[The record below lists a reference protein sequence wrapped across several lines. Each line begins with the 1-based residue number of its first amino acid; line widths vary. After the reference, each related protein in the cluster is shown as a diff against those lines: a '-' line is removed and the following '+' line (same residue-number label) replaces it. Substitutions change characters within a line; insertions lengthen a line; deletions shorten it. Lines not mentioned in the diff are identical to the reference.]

1 VAACRKNKVLDG
13 GNAVQ
18 QLEAT
23 LVEAQPISRVAA
35 FDIIQDF
42 ASCPLFRD
50 ASAAEMYIVGNPYRR
65 PTRVLDNVDIDY
77 SSPLTRNNLASNDS
91 LSTHR
96 LLLNIY
102 EMDCHLLP
110 QQLSP
115 EVDRDRLNFYCADN
129 QRRAD
134 LARPILEEKA
144 FAFLRDEIEVT
155 GRWTPES
162 TMCYLGDFKRVED
175 EKLRSGTNESVV
187 LARLLNSRDR
197 RRCANHYLIQLA
209 SDFLSEAS
217 AMARYVPG
225 NYGAEQSELFNIL
238 IDEYGYAVFDKKH
251 STLFERLL
259 ASVGLSAEIHR
270 YWQFYQASSI
280 MLTNYFH
287 FLGRNKA
294 NYFRYLGALFFTE
307 ASLPNVNREQ
317 AAAIR
322 EIFGTGA
329 DVSYFTEHAH
339 IDTHHGVMA
348 LERIIRPTLDRY
360 GVVAATE
367 IIRGFEEF
375 KLLQQIADND
385 LLEQIKWI
393 DGHQAHVR
401 AAELIW
407 SRISSGELNLPRET
421 FHEMREERSTTHT
434 HDEHRLVVLETGEM
448 DFWNGFGDSIRL
460 KAGDAHLV
468 PRHRL
473 HGSVITSSES
483 LYHQPI
489 VSEALFRDVLAQVK
503 HGA

>member
-1 VAACRKNKVLDG
+1 MERK
-13 GNAVQ
+13 AVQ
-18 QLEAT
+18 QLET
-23 LVEAQPISRVAA
+23 NLREVKPISRAA
-35 FDIIQDF
+35 TFDIIQDF
-42 ASCPLFRD
+42 AGCPLFRD

-65 PTRVLDNVDIDY
+65 PTRVLDNADIDY
-77 SSPLTRNNLASNDS
+77 TAPLTRTNLASNES

-96 LLLNIY
+96 LLLTIY
-102 EMDCHLLP
+102 EIDCHLLP
-110 QQLSP
+110 GRLSP
-115 EVDRDRLNFYCADN
+115 EVDRDRLDFYCADN

-155 GRWTPES
+155 GHWTPES
-162 TMCYLGDFKRVED
+162 VICYLREFKQTED
-175 EKLRSGTNESVV
+175 EKLKSGVNESVL
-187 LARLLNSRDR
+187 LARLLNCRER
-197 RRCANHYLIQLA
+197 RRCASHYLIQLA
-209 SDFLSEAS
+209 SDFLTEAS
-217 AMARYVPG
+217 AMARYVLG

-259 ASVGLSAEIHR
+259 ASVDLSAEIHR

-287 FLGRNKA
+287 FLGKNKA

-307 ASLPNVNREQ
+307 VSLPNVNREQ
-317 AAAIR
+317 AATIR
-322 EIFGTGA
+322 EIFGETV
-329 DVSYFTEHAH
+329 DVSYFTEHVH
-339 IDTHHGVMA
+339 IDTHHGAMA
-348 LERIIRPTLDRY
+348 LDRIIRPTLDRY
-360 GVVAATE
+360 GVFAAAD

-375 KLLQQIADND
+375 RLLQQIADND
-385 LLEQIKWI
+385 LLEQINWI
-393 DGHQAHVR
+393 DGHDLHVR
-401 AAELIW
+401 AAEYIW
-407 SRISSGELNLPRET
+407 SRILSGELKLPRET

-448 DFWNGFGDSIRL
+448 DFWNGLGDAIRL

-503 HGA
+503 YRA